1 MSGKV
6 IDTVE
11 RKSKRIR
18 MHIKQELM
26 KLEPELTRG
35 IPAKFLLLP
44 ALEVEWMKTWERQTE
59 KKGAYMLP
67 KKNLLALTILHPP
80 IHNIVRQMG
89 PNNLKKQELTKGMGT
104 VAKSIINE
112 WKRQGKPRE
121 GPIQVGETLII
132 MEDHNGPLILRTI
145 IEEKKKR
152 YLVTKVART
161 REVRW
166 GELTIPATKPSAK
179 RGGNKL

>member
-1 MSGKV
+1 MNGKV

-18 MHIKQELM
+18 THIKQELM

-44 ALEVEWMKTWERQTE
+44 ALEVEWMKTWERQTK

-112 WKRQGKPRE
+112 WRRQGKPRE
-121 GPIQVGETLII
+121 ELMQIGETLMI
-132 MEDHNGPLILRTI
+132 MKNPKAPLILRII
-145 IEEKKKR
+145 IEEKKRR
-152 YLVTKVART
+152 YLITKVART
-161 REVRW
+161 QGIRW
-166 GELTIPATKPSAK
+166 EELTIPATKPSAK